1 MFTLDGTIFGQLF
14 NPSSGP
20 RDPLAARWRKE
31 GAVWLFRKKSVS
43 KTEFGAFANFV
54 PEQGLR
60 HIEEGSAKS
69 PSPRKEDVRYIVLQ
83 VRDDTPEDLQRHLD
97 QALEIVVNQGGIV
110 ESIMSSIVSVIF
122 KPTPDPQDRPVDAL
136 LARLGLNVRAVYGH
150 GECLRG
156 FLGIPAAFS
165 HGTILPNF
173 NRTLEILLHLEFGS
187 SAEICHPQSS

>member
-1 MFTLDGTIFGQLF
+1 MLF
-14 NPSSGP
+14 NPSSEP
-20 RDPLAARWRKE
+20 RDRLAARCRKE
-31 GAVWLFRKKSVS
+31 GTVWLFRKKSVP
-43 KTEFGAFANFV
+43 KTELGAFANFV
-54 PEQGLR
+54 SEEGLR
-60 HIEEGSAKS
+60 HIEESSGKS
-69 PSPRKEDVRYIVLQ
+69 PPPRKENIRYIVLQ

-97 QALEIVVNQGGIV
+97 QALEVVVSQGGVV

-136 LARLGLNVRAVYGH
+136 LSRLGSNVRAVYGH

-187 SAEICHPQSS
+187 STEIFHPQSS

>member
-1 MFTLDGTIFGQLF
+1 MQRRSPGTERFSG
-14 NPSSGP
+14 NSSIHHQD
-20 RDPLAARWRKE
+20 RLVARCRKE
-31 GAVWLFRKKSVS
+31 GTVWLFRKKPAS
-43 KTEFGAFANFV
+43 KTELGAFANFAS
-54 PEQGLR
+54 EEGLR
-60 HIEEGSAKS
+60 HIEEGSGKS
-69 PSPRKEDVRYIVLQ
+69 PPPRRENIRYIVLQ

-97 QALEIVVNQGGIV
+97 QALEIVVNQGGVV

-136 LARLGLNVRAVYGH
+136 LGKLGSNVRVVYGH

-187 SAEICHPQSS
+187 STEICHPQSS